1 MPTSKIRKQKPIL
14 VKSSF
19 ESQML
24 SSFKSRISF
33 NKIIYNFSFKLTIK
47 NSFDKVAVLNVSLT
61 IFILRCEY
69 IEADVCVLQLIS
81 NVPGFMFY
89 KVFTFIKK

>member
-33 NKIIYNFSFKLTIK
+33 NKIIYNFTFKLTIK
-47 NSFDKVAVLNVSLT
+47 NSFDKVAV
-61 IFILRCEY
+61 
-69 IEADVCVLQLIS
+69 
-81 NVPGFMFY
+81 
-89 KVFTFIKK
+89 